1 MDRGA
6 WWSQKSCIRLSKG
19 QAFLFLFYRNEEPAF
34 SLKRIWALIFMEIK
48 ALADWLLRATME
60 EKERTWVPP
69 LLLAGSP
76 FLLHSSPQGL
86 LPGFLVAQAWALDLK
101 CPALF
106 TQLTPQPLDLFNYS
120 SF

>member
-1 MDRGA
+1 
-6 WWSQKSCIRLSKG
+6 
-19 QAFLFLFYRNEEPAF
+19 
-34 SLKRIWALIFMEIK
+34 MEIK